1 MRLQS
6 TGPQIR
12 WQTLDD
18 WTRVCAVWLDKKTG
32 LLRFKRENETVYI
45 GMESVSLLNYS
56 RFSRPK
62 GSARKHAGGQLV
74 YRHRHELTLQYAI
87 LDLPR
92 SELKRLRNRLRE
104 KHSPAFNFPEPSFTP
119 RSNL

>member
-1 MRLQS
+1 MQHKSSR
-6 TGPQIR
+6 PQIK
-12 WQTLDD
+12 WQTLND
-18 WTRVCAVWLDKKTG
+18 WTRVVAVWLDKETG
-32 LLRFKRENETVYI
+32 LLRFRRGDEIVYI
-45 GMESVSLLNYS
+45 GMETISLLNYA

-92 SELKRLRNRLRE
+92 SELRRLRNRLRE
-104 KHSPAFNFPEPSFTP
+104 KHSPAFNFREPSFFAKN
-119 RSNL
+119 R